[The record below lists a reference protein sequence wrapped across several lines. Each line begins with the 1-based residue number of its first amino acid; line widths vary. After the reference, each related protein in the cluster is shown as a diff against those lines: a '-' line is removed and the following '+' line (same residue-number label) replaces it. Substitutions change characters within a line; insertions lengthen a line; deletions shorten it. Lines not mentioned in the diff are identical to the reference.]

1 MRSPK
6 ANENE
11 EVIERKLKAGN
22 YGKWF
27 IKPEDYNRRI
37 DKLNLKIK
45 HKLED
50 SSML

>member
-6 ANENE
+6 VTDNEG
-11 EVIERKLKAGN
+11 VIVRKLKAGN

-27 IKPEDYNRRI
+27 IKPEDFNRRI

-45 HKLED
+45 NKLED
-50 SSML
+50 STIL

>member
-1 MRSPK
+1 VRSPK
-6 ANENE
+6 VTDNDDLI
-11 EVIERKLKAGN
+11 VRKLKAGN

-27 IKPEDYNRRI
+27 MRPDDFNRRI

-45 HKLED
+45 NKLED